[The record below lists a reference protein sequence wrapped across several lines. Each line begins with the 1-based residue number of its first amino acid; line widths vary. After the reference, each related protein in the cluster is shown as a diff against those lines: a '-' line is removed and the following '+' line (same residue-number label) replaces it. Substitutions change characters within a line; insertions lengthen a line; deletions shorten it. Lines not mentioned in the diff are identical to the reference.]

1 MKRLVVTS
9 EKFLE
14 MLSGLIASGVTFE
27 AKQQSDT
34 NDNIEIIF
42 TGGF

>member
-1 MKRLVVTS
+1 MRKLTVSIET
-9 EKFLE
+9 FTT

-27 AKQQSDT
+27 AHQGSDKSE
-34 NDNIEIIF
+34 IIIIF

>member
-9 EKFLE
+9 DKFLE

-27 AKQQSDT
+27 AKQQSDK

-42 TGGF
+42 TGGY